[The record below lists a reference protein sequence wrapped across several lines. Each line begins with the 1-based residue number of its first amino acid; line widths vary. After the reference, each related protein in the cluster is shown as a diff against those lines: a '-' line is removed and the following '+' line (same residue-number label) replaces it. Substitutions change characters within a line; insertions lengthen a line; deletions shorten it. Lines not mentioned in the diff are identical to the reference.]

1 MKTLLLVAA
10 LIALAPV
17 GSARA
22 QVSASLVAADHSA
35 QPGKPL
41 TVALRLEHEPH
52 WHTYWTNAGT
62 GFPTRLEWQLPA
74 GWSAGEIA
82 WPTPVKI
89 TDGEGDV
96 TGYGYQGVV
105 YLPLTLTP
113 PANASASDVTLRAN
127 ARWLMCNDVCIPG
140 AGAISLKL
148 PLAAQTPTPN
158 DEVRD
163 ALAKQVMPQPAQGW
177 NLVARRA
184 GLRASLQVAG
194 ASALQSP
201 YFFSEDA
208 YIQYDRRQTATA
220 AADGALTLVLPISA
234 DADRSTAKLQG
245 VLAYTDKAGSYH
257 GVAVNVPFA
266 DATAVGATVVGATA
280 HPRTQSESPA
290 GTTHTGT
297 TNTGTTSTSTTNT
310 SMTSTGTTGT
320 GLFTT
325 VLLALVGGLILNL
338 MPCVFPVLGIKIVGF
353 VSEAGNDRRKI
364 TLHGLLFTAGVLLSF
379 WGLAAV
385 LAVMRSAGEQLG
397 WGFQLQSAAF
407 VFGLAVLMLV
417 FALSL
422 SGVFEFGAGVMGVGS
437 NLMMR
442 RGYAGSFFTGVLATM
457 VSTPCSAPFLAP
469 ALGAALALPTA
480 QSFIVF
486 TAIAVGLSMPYLLLS
501 AFPGAV
507 KALPRPGRWME
518 TFKQAMAFPL
528 YATVAYLI
536 WVLAGQT
543 SETGLLMTLVGLT
556 VIAMAVWLYGRCVS
570 TGRHAARMRVG
581 FASALVLFT
590 AGVGLGWPHAPAATD
605 IAWEPWSRERVAE
618 LRTEG
623 RPVYVDFTARWC
635 ATCQANK
642 KLVFSSEKVKSYF
655 REHRIATLEA
665 DWTNTDSRITAELA
679 KWNRSAVPFNLVYVT
694 GAAEP
699 RVLPEVLTPAIV
711 IGAFEQHGGNGAD
724 NRLSSAAGRTT
735 ASSRQG
741 IPIS

>member
-1 MKTLLLVAA
+1 VKTLLLVAA

-17 GSARA
+17 ESVRA
-22 QVSASLVAADHSA
+22 QVTASLVAADRSA

-52 WHTYWTNAGT
+52 WHTYWINAGT

-74 GWSAGEIA
+74 GWTAGAIA

-113 PANASASDVTLRAN
+113 PANASAGEVTLRAN

-140 AGAISLKL
+140 ASAVSLKL
-148 PLAAQTPTPN
+148 TLAAQTPTPN

-163 ALAKQVMPQPAQGW
+163 ALARQVMPQPAQGW
-177 NLVARRA
+177 NLAAHRA
-184 GLRASLQVAG
+184 GLKASLQVAG
-194 ASALQSP
+194 ASALESP

-220 AADGALTLVLPISA
+220 ASDGTLTLELPISA
-234 DADRSTAKLQG
+234 DADRPSEKLQG
-245 VLAYTDKAGSYH
+245 VLAYTDEAGAYH
-257 GVAVNVPFA
+257 GVSVNVPFT
-266 DATAVGATVVGATA
+266 DATVAGATVVGATA
-280 HPRTQSESPA
+280 RPRTQSALPP
-290 GTTHTGT
+290 GTTD
-297 TNTGTTSTSTTNT
+297 TGTTSATNTGATST
-310 SMTSTGTTGT
+310 TSTGTTSA

-379 WGLAAV
+379 WGLAIV
-385 LAVMRSAGEQLG
+385 LAVMRAAGEQLG

-407 VFGLAVLMLV
+407 VFVLAVLMLV

-486 TAIAVGLSMPYLLLS
+486 TAIAVGLSTPYLLLS
-501 AFPGAV
+501 AFPGAI

-543 SETGLLMTLVGLT
+543 SETGLLMMLVGLT
-556 VIAMAVWLYGRCVS
+556 VVAMAVWLYGRCVS
-570 TGRHAARMRVG
+570 TGKHAARMRVG

-590 AGVGLGWPHAPAATD
+590 AGVGLGWPHAPVVTD
-605 IAWEPWSRERVAE
+605 IAWEPWSPERVEA

-655 REHRIATLEA
+655 REHRIVTLKA
-665 DWTNTDSRITAELA
+665 DWTNTDPRITAELA

-724 NRLSSAAGRTT
+724 SRLSSAAARTR

>member
-10 LIALAPV
+10 LVALAPV

-22 QVSASLVAADHSA
+22 QVSASLVAADTAA

-41 TVALRLEHEPH
+41 TVALRLEHQPH
-52 WHTYWTNAGT
+52 WHTYWVNAGT
-62 GFPTRLEWQLPA
+62 GFPTRLEWHLPA

-89 TDGEGDV
+89 TDGEGEV

-113 PANASASDVTLRAN
+113 PANASPGEVTLRAN

-140 AGAISLKL
+140 SSALSLKL

-158 DEVRD
+158 DEVRE
-163 ALAKQVMPQPAQGW
+163 ALAKQVVPQPAQGW
-177 NLVARRA
+177 NLAARRD
-184 GLRASLQVAG
+184 GLKASLRVAG

-208 YIQYDRRQTATA
+208 YIQYDRRQTVTA
-220 AADGALTLVLPISA
+220 AADGTLTLELPISA
-234 DADRSTAKLQG
+234 DADRSTGKLQG
-245 VLAYTDKAGSYH
+245 VLAYTDTAGTYH

-280 HPRTQSESPA
+280 HPRTQSASPA
-290 GTTHTGT
+290 GTTDTDTTTTGTTSATT
-297 TNTGTTSTSTTNT
+297 TNTG
-310 SMTSTGTTGT
+310 GTTPSA

-379 WGLAAV
+379 WALAAV

-407 VFGLAVLMLV
+407 VFGLAVLILV

-486 TAIAVGLSMPYLLLS
+486 TAIALGLSTPYLLLS

-528 YATVAYLI
+528 YATVAYLV

-556 VIAMAVWLYGRCVS
+556 VIAMAVWLYGRCAS
-570 TGRHAARMRVG
+570 TGKHAARMRVG
-581 FASALVLFT
+581 FASALVLFA
-590 AGVGLGWPHAPAATD
+590 AGVDLGWPHAPAATD
-605 IAWEPWSRERVAE
+605 ITWEPWSPERVEA
-618 LRTEG
+618 LRVKG

-642 KLVFSSEKVKSYF
+642 KLVFSSDKVKSYF
-655 REHRIATLEA
+655 RDHRIATLEA
-665 DWTNTDSRITAELA
+665 DWTNADPRITAELA
-679 KWNRSAVPFNLVYVT
+679 KWNRSAVPFNLVYVAGT
-694 GAAEP
+694 AGP

-711 IGAFEQHGGNGAD
+711 IGAFEQHGGNGAN
-724 NRLSSAAGRTT
+724 NRLSSAAARTST
-735 ASSRQG
+735 SSRQG

>member
-1 MKTLLLVAA
+1 MLSRAFLLSRTNLLSRAPLLNRTKLLSRTHMKTVLLVAA
-10 LIALAPV
+10 LSALAPV
-17 GSARA
+17 GGARA
-22 QVSASLVAADHSA
+22 QVSASLVAADTSA

-41 TVALRLEHEPH
+41 TVALRLAHEPH
-52 WHTYWTNAGT
+52 WHTYWINAGT
-62 GFPTRLEWQLPA
+62 GFPTRLDWQLPPGWTA
-74 GWSAGEIA
+74 GAIT

-105 YLPLTLTP
+105 YFPLTLTP
-113 PANASASDVTLRAN
+113 PANASAGEVTLRAN

-140 AGAISLKL
+140 ASAISLKL
-148 PLAAQTPTPN
+148 TLAAQTPTPN

-163 ALAKQVMPQPAQGW
+163 ALAQQVTPQAGQGW
-177 NLVARRA
+177 NLAAHRA
-184 GLRASLQVAG
+184 GHKASLQIAG
-194 ASALQSP
+194 AEGLQSP

-208 YIQYDRRQTATA
+208 FIQYDRRQSVTA
-220 AADGALTLVLPISA
+220 AADGTLTLDLPISA
-234 DADRSTAKLQG
+234 DADGSTGKLKG
-245 VLAYTDKAGSYH
+245 VLAYTDKAGAYH
-257 GVAVNVPFA
+257 GVEINVPFT
-266 DATAVGATVVGATA
+266 DAAAVGASAVGGTAVGGTAVGATTRAQSPSAPPVG
-280 HPRTQSESPA
+280 RTGA
-290 GTTHTGT
+290 G
-297 TNTGTTSTSTTNT
+297 
-310 SMTSTGTTGT
+310 
-320 GLFTT
+320 LLTT

-353 VSEAGNDRRKI
+353 VSEAGSDRRRI

-385 LAVMRSAGEQLG
+385 LAVMRAAGEQLG

-422 SGVFEFGAGVMGVGS
+422 SGVFEFGARVTGVGS

-442 RGYAGSFFTGVLATM
+442 GGYVGSFFTGVLATM

-486 TAIAVGLSMPYLLLS
+486 TAIALGLSAPYLLLS

-507 KALPRPGRWME
+507 NRLPRPGRWME
-518 TFKQAMAFPL
+518 TFKQVMAFPL

-543 SETGLLMTLVGLT
+543 SEAGLLMALLGLT
-556 VIAMAVWLYGRCVS
+556 VIAMAVWLYGRCAN
-570 TGRHAARMRVG
+570 TGKHAARMRVG
-581 FASALVLFT
+581 FASALVLFI
-590 AGVGLGWPHAPAATD
+590 AGLSLGWPRAPASSD
-605 IAWEPWSRERVAE
+605 IAWEPWSPARVEE
-618 LRTEG
+618 LRAGG

-642 KLVFSSEKVKSYF
+642 KLVFSSGKVQSYF
-655 REHRIATLEA
+655 HEHRIATLEA
-665 DWTNTDSRITAELA
+665 DWTNSDPRITAELA
-679 KWNRSAVPFNLVYVT
+679 KWNRSAVPFNLVYIAGET
-694 GAAEP
+694 EP

-711 IGAFEQHGGNGAD
+711 IGQFGKH
-724 NRLSSAAGRTT
+724 L
-735 ASSRQG
+735 
-741 IPIS
+741 